1 MKDKNKVFTI
11 KSKTEKI
18 LQRSKL
24 MKSQTKLIEVRFGH
38 TEYSHDYD
46 SCYGDQTWTEH
57 ETVGFFD
64 NIKDAWHVVQ
74 CRIEKYH
81 TKIHDYS
88 FNLIEVNPKVQNIS
102 GTVHEEKSLNEYYR
116 DIEKEKQR
124 KIDDKTLGFR
134 CSECKIIIKMSSN
147 IQNDKTTH
155 GQTKHIQHGSW
166 SHVDWTRIMK
176 KGKIKS
182 TIH

>member
-1 MKDKNKVFTI
+1 MKDKKKVFTI

-24 MKSQTKLIEVRFGH
+24 MKSQTQLIEVRYGH
-38 TEYSHDYD
+38 TEYSYSGDG
-46 SCYGDQTWTEH
+46 YGDQTWTEY
-57 ETVGFFD
+57 ETVGLFD

-81 TKIHDYS
+81 TNIHYYS
-88 FNLIEVNPKVQNIS
+88 FNLIEVNPKAQNIS
-102 GTVHEEKSLNEYYR
+102 GTVHEENALNQHYQ

-124 KIDDKTLGFR
+124 KIDEKTLGFK
-134 CSECKIIIKMSSN
+134 CSECKKIIRMSYN
-147 IQNDKTTH
+147 IQHD
-155 GQTKHIQHGSW
+155 QTNHARNIHIKDSSW

-176 KGKIKS
+176 KGKGSKK
-182 TIH
+182 